1 MNSESIANQCPHCG
15 GAIPSDAPQGLC
27 PRCVLAGASL
37 PTEAG
42 RQPAERLVAP
52 PLEAV
57 AKAFPDLEIVELIGV
72 GGMGVVYK
80 VRQPKLDRYAALK
93 LLPQSLSADPA
104 FAERFHREARF
115 LARLNHPN
123 IVTVFDFGQSGGFC
137 YLLLEFVD
145 GVNLRQAMRAGRFSP
160 AEALSIVP
168 HICGALQ
175 YAHDQGVLHRDI
187 KPENIL
193 LDGRGR
199 VKLADFGIAKLV
211 NEPGGARGDITLTQ
225 SGARL
230 GTAHYMAPEQIEK
243 PSEVDHRADIY
254 SLGVVFYELL
264 TGELP
269 IGRFAAPSEKA
280 DMDSRV
286 DAIVFRALAKER
298 ELRQQSAG
306 EVRTQVET
314 VTSHP
319 QAAKSAPE
327 VAFAQSQPPAGTQRV
342 GGPLEG
348 EYKSKETLFGLPLLH
363 VAYGRDPKTGG
374 LRKARGIVA
383 IGNRATGLLAFGAYA
398 RGLVAFGGIA
408 VGGLAFGGI
417 GIGVLSI
424 AGLALGLVTFGGLSI
439 WLLLAVGGLAVGVL
453 NAAGGLAV
461 GKFSAGG
468 LAAGRHVWD
477 ATRHDPGAHGLYQ
490 LVETPWLSL
499 YAAFAAL
506 MSAIVPALV
515 TSWSQR
521 LLCRSSNNV
530 PGGPGSGVPL
540 PNPWPRR
547 IKWLGIAAVVLLGA
561 AILNFALIRWLN
573 RAGIPM
579 LGFFPGTLPILA
591 GAWLGWAYIK
601 GRPGASSEQNTEA
614 RRPSLFKILFAP
626 ILGVLSA
633 IALCVLLFRPLR
645 AILPQPPMPQPA
657 TVAVEF
663 TGNETVQLFRTDF
676 NAGDPVTRVNWELE
690 SPVPGSIRL
699 SVGHRDVSYPLD
711 PGPIKGKWHTYINVL
726 FERSP
731 AGIMVF
737 VGSGGRPAMRMLNVA
752 VPGDS
757 IQLLKK
763 SVELLA
769 GDLSLKFNTPVWIA
783 FAGLEQVRLE
793 VTHEITPDLID
804 IPAPIDYGGL
814 PESLPPG
821 TTNDAAIRWHAAWE
835 RLGILQKR
843 AEVGEV
849 APQGR
854 EMFEAE
860 RNVATAESEYLND
873 PFVAAAADAEYANR
887 ILETTKK
894 RYDAGQATKTELIAA
909 MRAQQIA
916 EASYQRYLP
925 HISDGSPPRP

>member
-1 MNSESIANQCPHCG
+1 MNSESIVNQCPHCG
-15 GAIPSDAPQGLC
+15 GAIPGDAPQGLC

-42 RQPAERLVAP
+42 RQPSERLVAP

-57 AKAFPDLEIVELIGV
+57 TAAFPDLEIVELIGV

-160 AEALSIVP
+160 SEALAIVP

-211 NEPGGARGDITLTQ
+211 TEPGGARGDITLTQ

-319 QAAKSAPE
+319 QAAEAAPGGS
-327 VAFAQSQPPAGTQRV
+327 FAQSKPAAGIKQAS
-342 GGPLEG
+342 GPLAG
-348 EYKSKETLFGLPLLH
+348 EYKSKRTLLGLPLLH
-363 VAYGRDPKTGG
+363 IAYGRDPNTGE
-374 LRKARGIVA
+374 LRKARGIIA
-383 IGNRATGLLAFGAYA
+383 IGSRASGVLAFGTYA

-439 WLLLAVGGLAVGVL
+439 GLLLAVGGLAVGVL

-468 LAAGRHVWD
+468 IAAGRHVWD

-490 LVETPWLSL
+490 LVNAPWLSL
-499 YAAFAAL
+499 FATLAAILSAL
-506 MSAIVPALV
+506 IPALV

-521 LLCRSSNNV
+521 LLCRFSNPDGSEVPPLSS
-530 PGGPGSGVPL
+530 S
-540 PNPWPRR
+540 RR
-547 IKWLGIAAVVLLGA
+547 RLKWFGIAMIVLPIA
-561 AILNFALIRWLN
+561 AFLNFVIVGRLA
-573 RAGIPM
+573 RAGLPLVGVFRGALPM
-579 LGFFPGTLPILA
+579 LA
-591 GAWLGWAYIK
+591 GACLGWAYMK
-601 GRPGASSEQNTEA
+601 GRPQAPPQRDGGRKFNLFQVVFVTLLGILLVVALVLFIIIGL
-614 RRPSLFKILFAP
+614 RVVLPSAP
-626 ILGVLSA
+626 TA
-633 IALCVLLFRPLR
+633 TTT
-645 AILPQPPMPQPA
+645 PA
-657 TVAVEF
+657 ELA
-663 TGNETVQLFRTDF
+663 GNDTAQLFQTDF
-676 NAGDPVTRVNWELE
+676 ALGDPVTRVNWELE

-699 SVGHRDVSYPLD
+699 SLGHSQIAYPLA
-711 PGPIKGKWHTYINVL
+711 PAPLAGRWHIPITVL
-726 FERSP
+726 FERSK
-731 AGIMVF
+731 AGMMVYIHA
-737 VGSGGRPAMRMLNVA
+737 GDQPLGQNLRAA
-752 VPGDS
+752 VPGDPA
-757 IQLLKK
+757 QLLKK
-763 SVELLA
+763 AGELLS

-793 VTHEITPDLID
+793 ITRDIVPDPTDTPVT
-804 IPAPIDYGGL
+804 IDYGGL
-814 PESLPPG
+814 PEGLPIG
-821 TTNDAAIRWHAAWE
+821 TTNVAAIQWHAAWE
-835 RLGILQKR
+835 KLGLLQKR
-843 AEVGEV
+843 ADAGEI

-860 RNVATAESEYLND
+860 REVAAAESEYLMD
-873 PFVAAAADAEYANR
+873 PSVAAAADVEYANR
-887 ILETTKK
+887 ILDMTKK
-894 RYDAGQATKTELIAA
+894 RYDLGQATKAELTAA
-909 MRAQQIA
+909 MRAQKKA
-916 EASYQRYLP
+916 ETRFERYLP
-925 HISDGSPPRP
+925 QISDEAPPRP